1 MEHLEFK
8 IEDGWLWIE
17 DMSSRFEDF
26 IMPHQHLIHIFLFIH
41 CRESRYFEDIVD
53 LFFFCLRMIHN
64 FFQVWGNDEQ
74 MLTVSDALM
83 ELLHDPIIYK
93 RTNMSLI
100 LCRFSVTNQIT
111 VWKQFDQP
119 DESWCNDS
127 Q

>member
-1 MEHLEFK
+1 
-8 IEDGWLWIE
+8 
-17 DMSSRFEDF
+17 
-26 IMPHQHLIHIFLFIH
+26 MPHQHFIHIFLFIH
-41 CRESRYFEDIVD
+41 CRESRYFEDIVY
-53 LFFFCLRMIHN
+53 LCFFCLRMIYN

-111 VWKQFDQP
+111 AWKQLDQS